1 MTTMPAVEVARTLE
15 GLERLRPAWDELP
28 WQREEAAYE
37 YFTTRLAVRPGTIGP
52 YAAVATVD
60 GTPVGGLAGRLEL
73 RRLATHIGYKV
84 VYAPRV
90 RVLQVVDGGIALADR
105 RSLPSLAVTIGEAL
119 CTGLADVATLPPLE
133 LGSQELEAFS
143 SLAGPLTRQ
152 PLTPPWTRR
161 LLTLPDTF
169 DEFLASV
176 SHKTRKGLRRDARQL
191 ASTFGD
197 RLSVEIVREAG
208 GADRLI
214 RNADRVARS
223 TYQRQL
229 GAGLSDTPEQR
240 ALAEVGL
247 AHGWV
252 RGYLLY
258 LDSAPIAYW
267 LCSLYHDT
275 MLLRTGGFD
284 PAHAQH
290 RVGIHLLT
298 RVIEDACID
307 PAVRVLDFGPGD
319 AVYKRQLSNGS
330 RLERN
335 LVLFAPNLR
344 GRRINVTR
352 TAILAPAR
360 LARSA
365 LDAAQL
371 TGRVR
376 SEWRSRLSRR

>member
-1 MTTMPAVEVARTLE
+1 MSAPPKVEVARTLE
-15 GLERLRPAWDELP
+15 DLERVRPAWDELP

-52 YAAVATVD
+52 YAAVATAD
-60 GTPVGGLAGRLEL
+60 GAPVGGLAGRLEL
-73 RRLATHIGYKV
+73 RRLATQVGYKV
-84 VYAPRV
+84 VYAPEV
-90 RVLQVVDGGIALADR
+90 KVLRVVDGGIALADR
-105 RSLPSLAVTIGEAL
+105 RSLPSLAAIIGDAL
-119 CTGLADVATLPPLE
+119 RAGLADVATLPPLE
-133 LGSQELEAFS
+133 VGSPELEAFT
-143 SLAGPLTRQ
+143 SLGGPLTRQ
-152 PLTPPWTRR
+152 PLEAPWTRR
-161 LLTLPDTF
+161 LLTLPDTH
-169 DEFLASV
+169 DEFLASLG
-176 SHKTRKGLRRDARQL
+176 HKTRKGLRRDERQL

-197 RLSVEIVREAG
+197 RLSVEIARG
-208 GADRLI
+208 PDDTDRLI
-214 RNADRVARS
+214 RDADRVARS

-258 LDSAPIAYW
+258 LDSRPIAYW
-267 LCSLYHDT
+267 LCSVYGNT

-284 PAHAQH
+284 PVYAEH

-298 RVIEDACID
+298 RVIEDACLD
-307 PAVRVLDFGPGD
+307 PALRVLDFGPGD
-319 AVYKRQLSNGS
+319 AVYKRQLSNQS
-330 RLERN
+330 RIERSV
-335 LVLFAPNLR
+335 VLFAPNLR